1 MEEFWN
7 YHCFKGG
14 NPFSG
19 GNPFGQNVD
28 PEDILKTFFG
38 GRDSP
43 FGFATSSRGFEDFNE
58 IQQVGF
64 KFSTMLIKS
73 ILWDVVHGINFV
85 CAVF

>member
-1 MEEFWN
+1 M
-7 YHCFKGG
+7 
-14 NPFSG
+14 
-19 GNPFGQNVD
+19 D

-64 KFSTMLIKS
+64 KFSTT
-73 ILWDVVHGINFV
+73 V
-85 CAVF
+85 C

>member
-1 MEEFWN
+1 M
-7 YHCFKGG
+7 
-14 NPFSG
+14 
-19 GNPFGQNVD
+19 D

-64 KFSTMLIKS
+64 KFFSMLTS
-73 ILWDVVHGINFV
+73 ILWDVAQGINFV